1 MIFFS
6 WYSFIYNII
15 IYLPQ
20 SILIIFNL
28 TNKINISRM
37 FKKYREIFLILAGLN
52 VGLLVISMTLGSID
66 MMLLNIFSIAALILA
81 YELNSE
87 D

>member
-1 MIFFS
+1 
-6 WYSFIYNII
+6 
-15 IYLPQ
+15 
-20 SILIIFNL
+20 
-28 TNKINISRM
+28 M

-81 YELNSE
+81 YELNSK

>member
-1 MIFFS
+1 
-6 WYSFIYNII
+6 
-15 IYLPQ
+15 
-20 SILIIFNL
+20 
-28 TNKINISRM
+28 M

-52 VGLLVISMTLGSID
+52 VGLLVISITLGSID

-81 YELNSE
+81 YKLNPE